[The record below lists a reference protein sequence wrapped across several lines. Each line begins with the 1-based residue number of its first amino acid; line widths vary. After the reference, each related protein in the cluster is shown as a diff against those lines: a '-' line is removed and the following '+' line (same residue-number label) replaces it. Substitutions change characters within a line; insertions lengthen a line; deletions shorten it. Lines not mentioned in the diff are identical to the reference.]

1 MTDPEISLDLI
12 RRMPKTDLHCHLD
25 GSLRLSTILDLAA
38 EQGVTL
44 PASTEAGLAQ
54 AIHMGELCEDLVD
67 YLKAFEVTLSVLQE
81 DWALE
86 RAAYELIADAHA
98 DGVRYIE
105 IRYCPVLH
113 LNKGLRGTQVVESV
127 LAGMERGRQEFGVD
141 SGLIICGLRNIDP
154 PTSLML
160 ARLSVSFK
168 DRGVV
173 GFDLAGAEMDHPA
186 KDHVEAFYLIRNNN
200 IACTLHAGEAAG
212 AESVH
217 EAIHYCGAHRIGHGV
232 RLVEDGSLLNYV
244 NDRRIPIE
252 ICLSSNLQTRAV
264 TDMANHPL
272 RLYFDAGMRLAI
284 STDNRLITDTTVS
297 QEYLLAAETFGFS
310 FSELKRLCVQGF
322 KSAFLPYRHK
332 KSLLGEIAKSLDEMG
347 GAPVAQLDE
356 IFETRRPQ

>member
-1 MTDPEISLDLI
+1 MNDPIIDLELI

-25 GSLRLSTILDLAA
+25 GSMRLATILDLAA
-38 EQGVTL
+38 EQNVAL
-44 PASTEAGLAQ
+44 PADTIEGLGK
-54 AIHMGELCEDLVD
+54 AIHMGELCDDLVD
-67 YLKAFEVTLSVLQE
+67 YLKAFDVTLSVLQ
-81 DWALE
+81 DGSALE
-86 RAAYELIADAHA
+86 RVAYELIADAHA

-113 LNKGLRGTQVVESV
+113 LNKGMTATQVVESV
-127 LAGMERGRQEFGVD
+127 LAGMQRGRREFGVD

-154 PTSLML
+154 PTSLRL
-160 ARLSVSFK
+160 ARLAVSFK

-244 NDRRIPIE
+244 NDHRIPIE
-252 ICLSSNLQTRAV
+252 ICLKSNLQTRAV
-264 TDMANHPL
+264 SNLRNHPL
-272 RLYFDAGMRLAI
+272 RLYYDAGMRLAL

-297 QEYLLAAETFGFS
+297 DEYLLAAQTFGFNYT
-310 FSELKRLCVQGF
+310 ELKRLCVQGF
-322 KSAFLPYRHK
+322 KSAFLPYREK
-332 KSLLGEIAKSLDEMG
+332 KAMLAEITETLDSMG
-347 GAPVAQLDE
+347 GSPVAQIDAQ
-356 IFETRRPQ
+356 FETRRPQ